1 MSVTRVAVQVPDPL
15 TRAGLT
21 SYLQSRPETTVVTCP
36 PLDTDVIV
44 LAVDRITPDVLAT
57 LRRWAGAAVV
67 PVVLIIGELSE
78 KELLTVVECRVAA
91 VLPRA
96 AATGDRL
103 IASIK
108 TVAAGGG
115 LLPSKM
121 LGDLLKQVE
130 KMQREVLGPRGLNG
144 SGLNTREIDV
154 LRLMADGMD
163 TAEIA
168 SKLCYSERTVK
179 NVIYGVTSRL
189 NLRNR
194 AHAVA
199 YALRTG
205 II

>member
-1 MSVTRVAVQVPDPL
+1 MSVVRVAVQVPDPL

-21 SYLQSRPETTVVTCP
+21 SYLQSRSETTVVTCP

-44 LAVDRITPDVLAT
+44 LAVERITPDVLAT
-57 LRRWAGAAVV
+57 LRRWAGAAAV

-108 TVAAGGG
+108 TVASGGG

-130 KMQREVLGPRGLNG
+130 KMQRVVLGPRGLNG